1 MLDQKSIIKAVEQ
14 CLPGARITKITPR
27 GKWLREIYEVQFASG
42 TQAFLK
48 VETPVEGSRMCLKED
63 YIAELLRTHGLPA
76 PRTLALDAS
85 GEIFEAAAIL
95 QERVGGRRLGD
106 LVYASDQA
114 TRIKIYKALGAFYK
128 KLHAIKG
135 QCSGWIVGAGEVMPF
150 SPNEFQH
157 GQVIVRIGAE
167 AVEKGLVDSKT
178 YEMLVAVMADNLAY
192 LKRHEPVLVTGGAL
206 HWTVYLEE
214 SKQYEVTKLMDLHDC
229 LWWDRA
235 WDLAS
240 IRYPVFMSIDE
251 ACWEAFVGEY
261 GQVCEDKRLKLYR
274 LMQTLDS
281 CMGNYYEPKSAA
293 HEEWRKQSLR
303 SLPDYIA
310 EVN

>member
-1 MLDQKSIIKAVEQ
+1 MLESKSIIKAVEQ
-14 CLPGARITKITPR
+14 CLPGVGITKITPR

-48 VETPVEGSRMCLKED
+48 VEAPGEGSGMGFKED
-63 YIAELLRTHGLPA
+63 YIADLMRANGLSA

-85 GEIFEAAAIL
+85 GELFGAAAII
-95 QERVGGRRLGD
+95 QERIGGRRLGD
-106 LVYASDQA
+106 LVCASDQA
-114 TRIKIYKALGAFYK
+114 TRIKIYQALGRFYK

-135 QCSGWIVGAGEVMPF
+135 QRSGWIVGAGEVMPF

-157 GQVIVRIGAE
+157 DQVIVRIGAE
-167 AVEKGLVDSKT
+167 AVKKGLVDPET
-178 YEMLVAVMADNLAY
+178 YQKLVAVMADNLAY

-206 HWTVYLEE
+206 HWTVYLDEGNE
-214 SKQYEVTKLMDLHDC
+214 HEVTKLMDLHDF

-240 IRYPVFMSIDE
+240 IRYPAFMNIDNV
-251 ACWEAFVGEY
+251 CWEAFVSEY
-261 GQVCEDKRLKLYR
+261 GEVCEDKRLKLYR
-274 LMQTLDS
+274 FMQTLDA
-281 CMGNYYEPKSAA
+281 CMGNYYEPKSEA
-293 HEEWRKQSLR
+293 HEEWREQSLR